1 MRPLLLVA
9 AFLAGCASFDADNS
23 ADKQAWLG
31 ASYDEVVARW
41 GQPASGERLPDG
53 VEVRTW
59 ISESPAPL
67 GGGTSISIGGVT
79 FGRGSGVGGGI
90 SVPVGSPP
98 APVRCERTLYFRDA
112 VVIDQDWS
120 GPADYCRMFRR

>member
-1 MRPLLLVA
+1 MKKLLLLLM
-9 AFLAGCASFDADNS
+9 LAGCAAFDPDNKAEMQS
-23 ADKQAWLG
+23 WLG
-31 ASYDEVVARW
+31 ASYDEAVARW

-59 ISESPAPL
+59 ISESAAL

-79 FGRGSGVGGGI
+79 FGRGVSVGTGV
-90 SVPVGSPP
+90 SVPIGSPP

-112 VVIDQDWS
+112 AVIDQDWS
-120 GPADYCRMFRR
+120 GPPEYCRSFRR